1 MTIGASTFGT
11 VMFYDMKSGKAVIS
25 NTNLGGDKDMNDVKV
40 IKTIIKGEDILM
52 AVQQETVTRPMPTAM
67 NRFPDP
73 VYKLEA
79 GMLMKFNKEG
89 DVTQFVAAGASTGKR
104 IHVTESGNNLYIST
118 FYPKGAFGN
127 TGFSMKV
134 FDFATLKPQEVN
146 LTYKGGNF
154 FQNYG
159 FETVI

>member
-1 MTIGASTFGT
+1 
-11 VMFYDMKSGKAVIS
+11 
-25 NTNLGGDKDMNDVKV
+25 
-40 IKTIIKGEDILM
+40 M

-73 VYKLEA
+73 VYKLDA

-89 DVTQFVAAGASTGKR
+89 DVTAVCGSGSFYGKR

-159 FETVI
+159 FADGNMIQYVPNVNKMMFLQKR